1 MGQYIQVGICCKV
14 KISKIKMENS
24 IVSYEEVIDGLGKEI
39 PLNLYKVK
47 ETDNSYNFILKEEIL
62 ENSQLPEFLLGQYK
76 LFGAEGDRIEE
87 IICKLNKLNKFDDII
102 SFSEQKK
109 YENFQY
115 TRVYNYIYCGKWEHS
130 VMVEYELI
138 TFFLAGKIMMEC
150 YNRFLKYIEA
160 LIHKDNTYKVSEA
173 IKVFIG

>member
-1 MGQYIQVGICCKV
+1 M
-14 KISKIKMENS
+14 
-24 IVSYEEVIDGLGKEI
+24 
-39 PLNLYKVK
+39 
-47 ETDNSYNFILKEEIL
+47 
-62 ENSQLPEFLLGQYK
+62 PEFLLGQYK
-76 LFGAEGDRIEE
+76 LFGAEGYKIEE
-87 IICKLNKLNKFDDII
+87 IIFRLNKLNKFDDII

-150 YNRFLKYIEA
+150 YNKFLKYIEA
-160 LIHKDNTYKVSEA
+160 LIHKDNNYKVSEA